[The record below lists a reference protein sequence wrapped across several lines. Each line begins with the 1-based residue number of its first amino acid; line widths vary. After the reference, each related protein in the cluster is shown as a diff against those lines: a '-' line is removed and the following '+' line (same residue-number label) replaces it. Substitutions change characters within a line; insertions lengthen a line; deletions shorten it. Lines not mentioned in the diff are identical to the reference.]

1 MYQNKTAS
9 SNKKSI
15 LILLSVILCVTRISA
30 QLQEIN
36 LNTGALT
43 GLGFNGDITESG
55 SNPNNFAE
63 LNGNLVFTTNYM
75 VSSNP
80 SPMESKGIYR
90 SDGTSS
96 GTIQI
101 SSIVP
106 FSNAIQDEEMFVNSG
121 SFLFFKSIDYSNGWQ
136 NPQHQLWRTDGNA
149 SGTLL
154 VKNFL
159 EKEFCS
165 NLCEM
170 NGNLYFITK
179 NFDPVWGNIT
189 HELWKSDGTLNGT
202 SVIQTWQNSTV
213 LNSAIYIRSY
223 NNKIYF
229 DGFESNGTTAG
240 TLQSGVVLPYESN
253 SCVHNG
259 FIYYRG
265 SDGKLWRTDGT
276 LNGTFMAVDFPVA
289 NLWSGGLISY
299 NGWIYFSGGYN
310 GAGQPGT
317 ELCKTDGG
325 QANTTMVKDIYLG
338 FNSSNPRK
346 YFMVNGI
353 LFFIAND
360 GINNEEIWKTDGTTN
375 GTSLV
380 KNFTVDFYSSN
391 YSHFERHDN
400 LLYFTHVSN
409 DYQSIELWKTDGTEV
424 NTVLVHQFDS
434 IGVMKDINCN
444 LFISADGNLNWNI
457 RNVEL
462 WSDTSS
468 CLTANVYDMLN
479 SSSITISP
487 NPTSDVLN
495 VLLPNSPNVGNYKIA
510 DQWGKIVM
518 NDAFESNET
527 FLNLSDLA
535 QGVYFLS
542 VEGINEVKRIIK
554 Y

>member
-1 MYQNKTAS
+1 MHQNKTAS
-9 SNKKSI
+9 SNKKTI

-36 LNTGALT
+36 INTGACT
-43 GLGFNGDITESG
+43 YGDITESG

-63 LNGNLVFTTNYM
+63 LNGDLVFTTNYI

-106 FSNAIQDEEMFVNSG
+106 FSNEIEDEEMFVNSG
-121 SFLFFKSIDYSNGWQ
+121 SFLFFKSIDYSSGWQ

-154 VKNFL
+154 VKDFL

-170 NGNLYFITK
+170 NGNLYLITK

-202 SVIQTWQNSTV
+202 SVIQTWQNSTI
-213 LNSAIYIRSY
+213 LNSNIYLRAF

-229 DGFESNGTTAG
+229 VGFESNGTTAG
-240 TLQSGVVLPYESN
+240 TLQSGVALPFESN
-253 SCVHNG
+253 SCLHNG
-259 FIYYRG
+259 LIYYQG
-265 SDGKLWRTDGT
+265 SNGKLWRTDGT
-276 LNGTFMAVDFPVA
+276 LNGTFMAVDYPVA
-289 NLWSGGLISY
+289 NWSGGIISY

-310 GAGQPGT
+310 GVGQPGT
-317 ELCKTDGG
+317 ELCKTDGT
-325 QANTTMVKDIYLG
+325 QVNTLMVKDIYLG
-338 FNSSNPRK
+338 FNSSNPSD
-346 YFMVNGI
+346 YIAVNGN
-353 LFFIAND
+353 LFFLAND
-360 GINNEEIWKTDGTTN
+360 GVNERQLWKTDGTTS
-375 GTSLV
+375 GTQLV
-380 KNFTVDFYSSN
+380 KIFSSGYFY
-391 YSHFERHDN
+391 EPKAPHDN
-400 LLYFTHVSN
+400 LLYFARKSYANSTIV
-409 DYQSIELWKTDGTEV
+409 QELWKTDGTEI

-444 LFISADGNLNWNI
+444 LFITADDNLSWYI

-468 CLTANVYDMLN
+468 CASANVYDMRN
-479 SSSITISP
+479 SSSISIFP

-495 VLLPNSPNVGNYKIA
+495 ILLPNSQNVGNFKLT
-510 DQWGKIVM
+510 DQYGKIVKKE
-518 NDAFESNET
+518 AIESNEMV
-527 FLNLSDLA
+527 LNLSDLS
-535 QGVYFLS
+535 QGIYFLS

-554 Y
+554 H